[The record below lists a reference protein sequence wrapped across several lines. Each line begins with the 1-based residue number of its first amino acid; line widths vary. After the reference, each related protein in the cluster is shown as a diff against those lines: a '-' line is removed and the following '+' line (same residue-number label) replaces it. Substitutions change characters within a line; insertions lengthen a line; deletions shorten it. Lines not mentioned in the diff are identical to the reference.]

1 MCALFSPKILQAG
14 AGKGLICQPDVG
26 FASQGVLTE
35 ENNLVKRNHR
45 QYFSFDF
52 KGTSPLETGQAK
64 YFKINEFTLNC

>member
-1 MCALFSPKILQAG
+1 MCALFSPKILQSG
-14 AGKGLICQPDVG
+14 AVKGLICQPDVG

-52 KGTSPLETGQAK
+52 KW
-64 YFKINEFTLNC
+64 N